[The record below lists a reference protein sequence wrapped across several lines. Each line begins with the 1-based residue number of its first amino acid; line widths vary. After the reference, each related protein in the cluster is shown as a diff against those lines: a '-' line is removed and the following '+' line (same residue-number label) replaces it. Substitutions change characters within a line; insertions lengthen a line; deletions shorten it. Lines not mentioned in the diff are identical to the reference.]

1 VIALDTSVLILRE
14 RDEEVGGWFK
24 QRLLA
29 DELAICDLV
38 RLEYLFG
45 ARSGADY
52 DDLRDALGALHLVP
66 IEQPDWVRALEVQRT
81 LSKQTGGGQR
91 AVKIPDLVIAASA
104 ERAGLELVHFDADY
118 DRISAIT
125 GQKTTWVA
133 AP

>member
-1 VIALDTSVLILRE
+1 MIALDTSVLILRE
-14 RDEEVGGWFK
+14 RDPEVGDWFR

-45 ARSGADY
+45 ARNAAHY
-52 DDLRDALGALHLVP
+52 DDLRDALGALHAIP
-66 IEQPDWVRALEVQRT
+66 IEPPDWTRALDVQRS
-81 LSKQTGGGQR
+81 LAGQTGGGQR

-104 ERAGLELVHFDADY
+104 ERAGLELVHYDADY
-118 DRISAIT
+118 DRIASIT
-125 GQKTTWVA
+125 GQPARWVA

>member
-1 VIALDTSVLILRE
+1 MIALDTSVLILRE
-14 RDEEVGGWFK
+14 RDEEVGAWFK

-45 ARSGADY
+45 ARSGAHY
-52 DDLRDALGALHLVP
+52 DELRDALGALHLVP
-66 IEQPDWVRALEVQRT
+66 IEQGDWARALEVQRI
-81 LSKQTGGGQR
+81 LSRQTGAGQR

-104 ERAGLELVHFDADY
+104 ARAGLELVHYDADY
-118 DRISAIT
+118 DRIASIT
-125 GQKTTWVA
+125 GQSTRWVA